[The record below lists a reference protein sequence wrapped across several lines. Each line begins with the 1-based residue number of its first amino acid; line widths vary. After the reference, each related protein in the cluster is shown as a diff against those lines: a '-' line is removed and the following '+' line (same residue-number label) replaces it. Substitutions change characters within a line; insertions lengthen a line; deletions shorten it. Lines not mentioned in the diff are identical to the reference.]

1 MDANALPALDVFSF
15 VATKKCCVSLRIRH
29 GGRGLLTLC
38 KHLPHLQDSL
48 PRVGKCDVRH
58 SLHIPTNE
66 GSSRVKRD
74 RISLFTQLRFKV
86 TSNIDSQTKMMEY

>member
-15 VATKKCCVSLRIRH
+15 VETKKGCVSLRIRH

-66 GSSRVKRD
+66 GSPRVKRD
-74 RISLFTQLRFKV
+74 RIYLSLRNCVLK
-86 TSNIDSQTKMMEY
+86 